1 MSCRWW
7 LRADAEKVDLG
18 IIAFPPRLK
27 PDLFWATYGA
37 TEVAPFQDEDFFNKL
52 SGRISGWPRISSR
65 YAIAVSRAKSG
76 FLRCAAK

>member
-27 PDLFWATYGA
+27 PDLFWTTYGA
-37 TEVAPFQDEDFFNKL
+37 TEVAPFQDEDFFNKRL
-52 SGRISGWPRISSR
+52 
-65 YAIAVSRAKSG
+65 V
-76 FLRCAAK
+76 LQL